1 MRYPWPIRDQQLIV
15 FVLLLCLNMDFLVTY
30 RGWVGHILSAVSAV
44 FLFLFF
50 YKTNGLFGAV
60 FVVSLVYIGRHYHKE
75 RKIH

>member
-1 MRYPWPIRDQQLIV
+1 
-15 FVLLLCLNMDFLVTY
+15 MDFLVTY